1 MAGAFIMPLNGGVND
16 MLNLNSYNHSPFNRM
31 RVVETYLTVIVESA
45 TDVTSKL
52 NLDIPVA
59 ILFESSTETSATLTR
74 EYPLVV
80 EAIDTATE
88 MLTRLIREMAI
99 SPTAIESSTEFE
111 VTVTH
116 THVDTLGFS
125 GAFKPGDKLV
135 IDTKK
140 MTVTLNGQNAMHM
153 IDGDFFNLILG
164 TNKLTYTDDAS
175 ARDILTRITH
185 RDKFLY

>member
-1 MAGAFIMPLNGGVND
+1 MF
-16 MLNLNSYNHSPFNRM
+16 NLNPFNRGPYN
-31 RVVETYLTVIVESA
+31 RSLTVETYFNVLIESKS
-45 TDVTSKL
+45 DVSAIM
-52 NLDIPVA
+52 NIEMPVA
-59 ILFESSTETSATLTR
+59 IVFESSTE
-74 EYPLVV
+74 LV
-80 EAIDTATE
+80 TQ
-88 MLTRLIREMAI
+88 LIREYALD
-99 SPTAIESSTEFE
+99 PEVIESATEL
-111 VTVTH
+111 VTQLIRERILSAAPMESATAFDVAVTYS
-116 THVDTLGFS
+116 HVEELTFTG
-125 GAFKPGDKLV
+125 GFKPGDKLV